1 MSNKFITEILKIL
14 EIPNSEIKIIKG
26 DLELGQASPFNPHK
40 FSISPT
46 SVKVEPVSYTHL
58 TLPTICSV

>member
-46 SVKVEPVSYTHL
+46 SVKVEH
-58 TLPTICSV
+58 